1 MDNGLGNEGN
11 EVNWGTGELG
21 NWGTGKDRHYPPPF
35 SFILTPFASILPPH
49 SSILTPLYLS
59 PFSYSLV
66 VERGD
71 VNVDEHHRQRHG

>member
-21 NWGTGKDRHYPPPF
+21 RTGIILPRFPP
-35 SFILTPFASILPPH
+35 SSILPPY
-49 SSILTPLYLS
+49 SSILPPCPSILPPLYLS